1 MSKYRNKP
9 VSEFNDFKPRL
20 NCPKNQF
27 YLTAG
32 LNLEKFITN
41 LSGTNQLSRGLN
53 LNRGSNSLNSASVLC
68 PNLMNLSRVSN
79 PPKTGFD

>member
-9 VSEFNDFKPRL
+9 VSEFNEFKPRL
-20 NCPKNQF
+20 KYPKNQF

-41 LSGTNQLSRGLN
+41 LIATIHIW
-53 LNRGSNSLNSASVLC
+53 AVA
-68 PNLMNLSRVSN
+68 
-79 PPKTGFD
+79 